1 MTQKQNQRSLRTA
14 AILVSLLLAGFA
26 FADAQSFNGVLTQH
40 NDVGRTGQNTAET
53 ILTPQNVNATT
64 FGKIYSYSVDGQVYS
79 QPLYVPNVNLGAKGI
94 HNVVYVETQND
105 SVYAFD
111 ADGKQAAPLWSHSFV
126 NPAAGITP
134 VSCQTD
140 GKSSISCG
148 VYPIYGIT
156 STPVIDPTSGTMY
169 LLARTDNTNTNAFY
183 QTLHAI
189 DITSGLEKFHGPVN
203 VSGNVP
209 GTGAG
214 SKNGIVYFDTLKDI
228 QRAGLLLLNGN
239 VYIGWAGAAH
249 GWIMGYNASDLRI
262 QTAIFN
268 TAPNTTGG
276 GVWGSGNG
284 LVADP
289 SGNIYA
295 AIGDTLFDANTG
307 GVDYGD
313 SLLKLDGNLNVIDYF
328 TPNDQACRRLND
340 LDLGSAGPMALP
352 TQAGNTPDEVLIA
365 GKGGSPCDS
374 GPVTSRM
381 YLVNQDSLGKYNTT
395 QDQAIEE
402 VVGSARGYW
411 SSPAYWQGANAA
423 YVYSA
428 GVTEEGGNGDYLKLY
443 TVTNGLLSTT
453 PTSQSSNIFPVGA
466 TPSVSSNGTSNGI
479 VWAIERPSAL
489 GVQPGATSAILY
501 AYDATN
507 LSNMLYNS
515 ASATSNG
522 VLRDRGGCAN
532 KFAVP
537 TIANGKVYVGTQNE
551 LDIFGLLGSQ
561 NGPGVYLGNPCW
573 TYPAT
578 SIGTTISQPMAVVNN
593 GNSTLNFT
601 AKMKIVGT
609 NSPDFTQTNTCTTLA
624 PGAKCVVTVTFTP
637 SLLGPETAN
646 VVIWDNAPGSPHNIY
661 LVGVGKN

>member
-1 MTQKQNQRSLRTA
+1 MTQNKNQRPLRTA
-14 AILVSLLLAGFA
+14 ALLVSLLLAGFT
-26 FADAQSFNGVLTQH
+26 FANAQTFTGVLTQH

-64 FGKIYSYSVDGQVYS
+64 FGKIFSYSVDGQVYS
-79 QPLYVPNVNLGAKGI
+79 QPLYVPNVTIPGKGV
-94 HNVVYVETQND
+94 HNVVYVATQND
-105 SVYAFD
+105 SLYAFD
-111 ADGKQAAPLWSHSFV
+111 ADGRQAGPLWSVSFI
-126 NPAAGITP
+126 NRAAGITP

-140 GKSSISCG
+140 GQTSISCG
-148 VYPIYGIT
+148 VYPMYGIT
-156 STPVIDPTSGTMY
+156 STPVIDPATNTMY
-169 LLARTDNTNTNAFY
+169 LLARTDNTNTNTFY

-189 DITSGLEKFHGPVN
+189 DITNGAEKFGGPVN
-203 VSGNVP
+203 VSGHVP

-214 SKNGIVYFDTLKDI
+214 SKNGTVYFDTLKDI
-228 QRAGLLLLNGN
+228 QRAGLLLLNGT

-249 GWIMGYNASDLRI
+249 GWIMGYNASNLKI

-313 SLLKLDGNLNVIDYF
+313 SLLKLDGNLNVLDYF
-328 TPNDQACRRLND
+328 EPNDQACRRLND

-352 TQAGNTPDEVLIA
+352 TQSGNVPNEIIIA
-365 GKGGSPCDS
+365 GKGGTPCDS
-374 GPVTSRM
+374 SPATSRI
-381 YLVNQDSLGKYNTT
+381 YLLNQDNLGKYNTT
-395 QDQAIEE
+395 QDQAVEE
-402 VVGSARGYW
+402 VAGSARGYW
-411 SSPAYWQGANAA
+411 SSPAYWQGANGS
-423 YVYSA
+423 YVYA
-428 GVTEEGGNGDYLKLY
+428 GGVTEEGGNGDNLKMY
-443 TVTNGLLSTT
+443 TVNNGLLSTT
-453 PTSQSSNIFPVGA
+453 PATQSSNIFPVGV
-466 TPSVSSNGTSNGI
+466 TPSVSSSGTSNGI

-489 GVQPGATSAILY
+489 GVQPGASAAVLY

-561 NGPGVYLGNPCW
+561 SGPGVYLGNPCY
-573 TYPAT
+573 TFPAT
-578 SIGTTISQPMAVVNN
+578 SIGTTISQPMAVVNS
-593 GNSTLNFT
+593 GNSTLNFP
-601 AKMKIVGT
+601 AKIKIIGT
-609 NSPDFTQTNTCTTLA
+609 NSADFTQTNTCTSLI
-624 PGAKCVVTVTFTP
+624 PGQKCVVTVTFKP

>member
-1 MTQKQNQRSLRTA
+1 MTQNKNQRPLRMA
-14 AILVSLLLAGFA
+14 ALLMSLLLACSFA
-26 FADAQSFNGVLTQH
+26 GAQSFSGVLTQH

-64 FGKIYSYSVDGQVYS
+64 FGKVYSYSVDGQVYS
-79 QPLYVPNVNLGAKGI
+79 QPLYVPSVSIPGKGI
-94 HNVVYVETQND
+94 RNVVYVETQND
-105 SVYAFD
+105 SLYAFD
-111 ADGKQAAPLWSHSFV
+111 ADARQAAPLWSVSFI
-126 NPAAGITP
+126 NRAAGITP

-140 GKSSISCG
+140 GQTSISCG
-148 VYPIYGIT
+148 VYPMYGIT
-156 STPVIDPTSGTMY
+156 STPVIDPNTGTMY
-169 LLARTDNTNTNAFY
+169 LVTRTDNTKTNTFY

-189 DITSGLEKFHGPVN
+189 DITTGKEKFGGPVN
-203 VSGNVP
+203 IAGSVP

-214 SKNGIVYFDTLKDI
+214 SKNGIVYFNTLKDI
-228 QRAGLLLLNGN
+228 QRAGLLLLNGT
-239 VYIGWAGAAH
+239 VYIGWAGAEH
-249 GWIMGYNASDLRI
+249 GWIMGYDKLTLK

-313 SLLKLDGNLNVIDYF
+313 SLLKLDGNLNVLDYF
-328 TPNDQACRRLND
+328 EPNDQACRRLND

-352 TQAGNTPDEVLIA
+352 TQPGSVPNEIVIA
-365 GKGGSPCDS
+365 GKGGTPCDS
-374 GPVTSRM
+374 NPATSRF
-381 YLVNQDSLGKYNTT
+381 YLLNQDNLGKYNTT
-395 QDQAIEE
+395 QDQAVEE
-402 VVGSARGYW
+402 VPGSARGYW
-411 SSPAYWQGANAA
+411 SSPAYWQGANGS
-423 YVYSA
+423 YVYAA
-428 GVTEEGGNGDYLKLY
+428 GVTEEGGNGDALKMY
-443 TVTNGLLSTT
+443 TVSNGLLSAT
-453 PTSQSSNIFPVGA
+453 PTAQSSNIFPVGA
-466 TPSVSSNGTSNGI
+466 TPSVSSSGTSNGI

-489 GVQPGATSAILY
+489 GVQPGATAAVLY

-507 LSNMLYNS
+507 VSNMLYNS
-515 ASATSNG
+515 ASALSNG

-537 TIANGKVYVGTQNE
+537 TIANGKVYVGTQNT

-561 NGPGVYLGNPCW
+561 TLPGVYLGNPCW

-578 SIGTTISQPMAVVNN
+578 SIGTTISEPMAVVNN
-593 GNSTLNFT
+593 GNATLTIFGVTILGAN
-601 AKMKIVGT
+601 AA
-609 NSPDFTQTNTCTTLA
+609 DFTQTNTCTSLT
-624 PGAKCVVTVTFTP
+624 PGQKCVITVTFKP

-646 VVIWDNAPGSPHNIY
+646 VVIRDNAPGTPHNIY

>member
-1 MTQKQNQRSLRTA
+1 MTQNKNQRPLRTA
-14 AILVSLLLAGFA
+14 ALLVLLLLACFTFA
-26 FADAQSFNGVLTQH
+26 NAQSFSGVFTQH
-40 NDVGRTGQNTAET
+40 NDVGRTGQNTDET

-64 FGKIYSYSVDGQVYS
+64 FGKVFSYSVDGQVYS
-79 QPLYVPNVNLGAKGI
+79 QPLYVPKVTIPGKGV

-105 SVYAFD
+105 SLYAFD
-111 ADGKQAAPLWSHSFV
+111 ADGRQPGPLWSVSFV

-156 STPVIDPTSGTMY
+156 STPVIDPSTGTMY
-169 LLARTDNTNTNAFY
+169 LVTRTDNTKTNTYY

-189 DITSGLEKFHGPVN
+189 DITTGKEKFGGPVN
-203 VSGNVP
+203 ISGSVP

-214 SKNGIVYFDTLKDI
+214 SKNGTVYFDTLKDI
-228 QRAGLLLLNGN
+228 QRAGLLLLNGT
-239 VYIGWAGAAH
+239 VYIGWAGAEH
-249 GWIMGYNASDLRI
+249 GWIMGYNATTLQ

-313 SLLKLDGNLNVIDYF
+313 SLLKLDTNLNVLDYF

-352 TQAGNTPDEVLIA
+352 TQPGSVPNEIVIA

-374 GPVTSRM
+374 NPVNSRI
-381 YLVNQDSLGKYNTT
+381 YLLNQDNLGQYNTT
-395 QDQAIEE
+395 QDQAVEE
-402 VVGSARGYW
+402 VIGSARGYW
-411 SSPAYWQGANAA
+411 SSPAYWQGSNGS
-423 YVYSA
+423 YVYSG
-428 GVTEEGGNGDYLKLY
+428 GVTEESGNGDYLKMY

-453 PTSQSSNIFPVGA
+453 PTTQSSNIFPVGT
-466 TPSVSSNGTSNGI
+466 TPSVSSSGTSNGI

-489 GVQPGATSAILY
+489 GVQPGASAAILY

-551 LDIFGLLGSQ
+551 LDIFGLLSSQ
-561 NGPGVYLGNPCW
+561 THPGVYLGNPCW
-573 TYPAT
+573 TFAAT
-578 SIGTTISQPMAVVNN
+578 SIGTTVSQPMAVVNN
-593 GNSTLNFT
+593 GSATLT
-601 AKMKIVGT
+601 ISSITMYGT
-609 NSPDFTQTNTCTTLA
+609 NAADFTQTNTCTSLT
-624 PGAKCVVTVTFTP
+624 PGQKCVITVTFKP

-646 VVIWDNAPGSPHNIY
+646 VVIRDNAPGTPHNIY